1 MSAVLSLHG
10 NTTLMSGHT
19 LSYMSFLFV
28 CFLIQF
34 HFLFTYRL
42 YEQSGPTETKAT
54 VSQNTRQIKY
64 TNTNIVVHKYL
75 HICMHLGP
83 EVFT

>member
-19 LSYMSFLFV
+19 LSYIRFY
-28 CFLIQF
+28 LIQF

-42 YEQSGPTETKAT
+42 YEQSGATETKAT

-64 TNTNIVVHKYL
+64 TNIVVHKYP
-75 HICMHLGP
+75 HICIHLGP